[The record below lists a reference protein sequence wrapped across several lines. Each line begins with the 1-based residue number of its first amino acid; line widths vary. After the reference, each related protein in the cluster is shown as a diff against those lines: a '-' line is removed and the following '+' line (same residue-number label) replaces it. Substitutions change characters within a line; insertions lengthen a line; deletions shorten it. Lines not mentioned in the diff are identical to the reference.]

1 MSCDLFSTTC
11 AASGPST
18 YCDIVSPP
26 SEVLPLRL
34 RTGLRYQTNGL
45 RQGLFF
51 SHLCGSEKEWMEMEW
66 RVKEP
71 GPCLFS
77 SEDSKTKMAQADWL
91 DGVYQKETK
100 RRVYVESALISSSA
114 KSRVSPKFGNDSLV
128 TKNTARI

>member
-34 RTGLRYQTNGL
+34 RTGLKVPDERPKA
-45 RQGLFF
+45 RAFF
-51 SHLCGSEKEWMEMEW
+51 LASAWGRERMDGMEGQRTWTLLVFKRRLEN
-66 RVKEP
+66 KDGP
-71 GPCLFS
+71 GRFVRRS
-77 SEDSKTKMAQADWL
+77 VSKRD
-91 DGVYQKETK
+91 K

-114 KSRVSPKFGNDSLV
+114 KSR
-128 TKNTARI
+128 